1 MNQHKLVPLIDLLL
15 TKAQQL
21 KLINPRDLI
30 YLRNHYAILLNLK
43 SLEHGSDS
51 EFSANLDQQ
60 QHSIADVLN
69 LIYQTL
75 DKAQQAALGNSQEQI
90 ETRLIAALLPL
101 PSQIEAKFQEIHTQN
116 GIKAALD
123 WYYQFSQDTDYIKT
137 AAIAKNKSWTGATS
151 YGDFEITINLS
162 KPEKDPAEIAKAK
175 HAPASSYPKCLLCI
189 ENEGYSGNSLTQP
202 ARHNHRMLRLKLSQE
217 QEYYFQY
224 SPYLYYN
231 EHSIIIN
238 PQHCDMV
245 INQQTFANFFAF
257 VNQVPDYLIGSNS
270 DIPIVGGSILTHDH
284 YQAGNHVFP
293 IENAQI
299 KASYTLTAY
308 PQVQLNYLHWPVSTL
323 QLIGN
328 QVDLTAL
335 AALVLKKWYAYNNP
349 ELDILA
355 SSELAVR
362 HNAVTPIL
370 RKLAP
375 DKYALYLLLRNNRC
389 NAEYPDGI
397 FHPHRELHHIKKE
410 NIGLIEAMGLAI
422 LPGRLDYELAE
433 IEKLLLLNDLNLA
446 LSELLFDE
454 KLLKHEAW
462 FIELYE
468 KHAKF
473 SKNTIRQMLQT
484 EVALKFCQV
493 LENSGVFKANS
504 DGDAGLHDFIQ
515 QLEHE

>member
-1 MNQHKLVPLIDLLL
+1 M
-15 TKAQQL
+15 
-21 KLINPRDLI
+21 
-30 YLRNHYAILLNLK
+30 
-43 SLEHGSDS
+43 
-51 EFSANLDQQ
+51 
-60 QHSIADVLN
+60 
-69 LIYQTL
+69 
-75 DKAQQAALGNSQEQI
+75 
-90 ETRLIAALLPL
+90 
-101 PSQIEAKFQEIHTQN
+101 
-116 GIKAALD
+116 
-123 WYYQFSQDTDYIKT
+123 
-137 AAIAKNKSWTGATS
+137 
-151 YGDFEITINLS
+151 
-162 KPEKDPAEIAKAK
+162 
-175 HAPASSYPKCLLCI
+175 
-189 ENEGYSGNSLTQP
+189 
-202 ARHNHRMLRLKLSQE
+202 
-217 QEYYFQY
+217 
-224 SPYLYYN
+224 
-231 EHSIIIN
+231 
-238 PQHCDMV
+238 
-245 INQQTFANFFAF
+245 
-257 VNQVPDYLIGSNS
+257 
-270 DIPIVGGSILTHDH
+270 
-284 YQAGNHVFP
+284 
-293 IENAQI
+293 
-299 KASYTLTAY
+299 
-308 PQVQLNYLHWPVSTL
+308 QLNYLHWPVSTL

-328 QVDLTAL
+328 QADLTAL
-335 AALVLKKWYAYNNP
+335 AALILKKWYAYNNP

-355 SSELAVR
+355 SSEAAVR

-473 SKNTIRQMLQT
+473 SKNTIRQILQT

-493 LENSGVFKANS
+493 LENSGVFKSNS
-504 DGDAGLHDFIQ
+504 VGDAGLHDFIQ